1 MQADRNL
8 FGQMILVAEN
18 RKLKMS
24 DVLAHPLGP
33 LPWALASSD
42 GSLRKNNKAALAR
55 ELERNV
61 SPAEVI
67 PEPPTRQVS
76 SSSW

>member
-1 MQADRNL
+1 
-8 FGQMILVAEN
+8 
-18 RKLKMS
+18 MS
-24 DVLAHPLGP
+24 DVLAHLLGP

-61 SPAEVI
+61 SLAEVI
-67 PEPPTRQVS
+67 PEPSATIIDGMSLVQKLKGNDNTF
-76 SSSW
+76 